1 MLLKHEETSLE
12 SDRNRIFVLTINLQS
27 QQLLGF

>member
-1 MLLKHEETSLE
+1 MLLKQETSLE